1 MPLVCRRRPV
11 TGSPRA
17 AVIVAI
23 ALAVA
28 SSAPTIGRA
37 AARGAGIGVVDFY
50 AVPLRPLEGLTPEVV
65 AADDLAALVAH
76 SGTQIAVIPRAAVR
90 QAESVIRWQTRD
102 ILSFARLK
110 ELAGALDADFLLVGR
125 IDRLDLDRGG
135 GGGAQTRGRH
145 LLTGLATV
153 TVQVFDPRQGR
164 VVSQTEQ
171 SAYEVGVVDTR
182 VAERL
187 IRRVVEA
194 TVPSILLILG
204 GGHSRNRLRT
214 YV

>member
-1 MPLVCRRRPV
+1 MRRVRRRRPITV
-11 TGSPRA
+11 SPRA

-28 SSAPTIGRA
+28 SSAPTIGGA
-37 AARGAGIGVVDFY
+37 AARGAGVGVVDFY
-50 AVPLRPLEGLTPEVV
+50 AVPLRPLEGLTPETL

-90 QAESVIRWQTRD
+90 QAESAIRWQPPD
-102 ILSFARLK
+102 SLSFARLK
-110 ELAGALDADFLLVGR
+110 ELARTLDADFLLVGR

-135 GGGAQTRGRH
+135 GGGGQTRARH
-145 LLTGLATV
+145 LSTGLATI

-164 VVSQTEQ
+164 IVSHTEQ
-171 SAYEVGVVDTR
+171 NAYEVGVVDTR

-194 TVPSILLILG
+194 TVPSILPIIG
-204 GGHSRNRLRT
+204 GGQ
-214 YV
+214 